1 MSSLNVTTVNLHP
14 RRAARQCVLEALF
27 AYQFSKNE
35 RTEIINQLV
44 NKNPDLKN
52 HYDFIKSLF
61 DTVFTKMD
69 WAEKL
74 IKVHLE
80 NWELDR
86 VANIDKILL
95 KMGICEIY
103 FISEI
108 PPKVTI
114 TEMVEI
120 AKIYSTDES
129 PIFINGILD
138 AVFKDY
144 LKENKE

>member
-1 MSSLNVTTVNLHP
+1 MTTVNVHP

-35 RTEIINQLV
+35 RKEIINQLV
-44 NKNPDLKN
+44 NKNPELKA
-52 HYDFIKSLF
+52 HYNFIKSLF
-61 DTVFTKMD
+61 DIVFTKMD
-69 WAEKL
+69 WTEEL
-74 IKVHLE
+74 IKSHLE

-103 FISEI
+103 FVNDI

>member
-35 RTEIINQLV
+35 RTEIIDQLI
-44 NKNPDLKN
+44 NKNPELND

-61 DTVFTKMD
+61 DIVFIKMK
-69 WAEKL
+69 WAEDT
-74 IKVHLE
+74 IKAHLE

-103 FISEI
+103 YITDI

-144 LKENKE
+144 LKGNKD

>member
-1 MSSLNVTTVNLHP
+1 MTTVNLHP

-35 RTEIINQLV
+35 RTEIIDQLV
-44 NKNPDLKN
+44 NKNPELKD

-61 DTVFTKMD
+61 DIVFTKMK
-69 WAEKL
+69 WAENT
-74 IKVHLE
+74 IKAHLE
-80 NWELDR
+80 NWEIDR
-86 VANIDKILL
+86 VASIDKILL

-103 FISEI
+103 FIGDI

>member
-1 MSSLNVTTVNLHP
+1 MTTVNLHP

-52 HYDFIKSLF
+52 HYVFIKSLF
-61 DTVFTKMD
+61 DTVFIKMD

-103 FISEI
+103 FISDI

-120 AKIYSTDES
+120 AKVYSTDES

>member
-1 MSSLNVTTVNLHP
+1 MTTVNLHP

-35 RTEIINQLV
+35 RKEIINRLV
-44 NKNPDLKN
+44 NKNPELKD
-52 HYDFIKSLF
+52 HYNFIKSLF
-61 DTVFTKMD
+61 DIVFTKMD
-69 WAEKL
+69 WTEEL
-74 IKVHLE
+74 IKSHLE

-103 FISEI
+103 FINDI

>member
-1 MSSLNVTTVNLHP
+1 MTTVNVHP

-35 RTEIINQLV
+35 RKEIINQLV
-44 NKNPDLKN
+44 NKNPELKD
-52 HYDFIKSLF
+52 HYNFIKSLF
-61 DTVFTKMD
+61 DIVFIKMV
-69 WAEKL
+69 WTEEL
-74 IKVHLE
+74 IKSHLE

-103 FISEI
+103 FVNDI

>member
-1 MSSLNVTTVNLHP
+1 MKTVNVHP

-35 RTEIINQLV
+35 RKEIINQLV
-44 NKNPDLKN
+44 NKNPELKD
-52 HYDFIKSLF
+52 HYNFIKSLF
-61 DTVFTKMD
+61 DIVFTKMD
-69 WAEKL
+69 WTEKL
-74 IKVHLE
+74 IKSHLE

-103 FISEI
+103 FVNDI

-138 AVFKDY
+138 SVFKDY